1 MAGLPE
7 SVLYAAP
14 ISCNLPIDAQF
25 ELTPMTE
32 NGLLDAVS
40 VLDDLAAGR
49 APDRARLLAGAMA
62 LNTLQRAGGADR
74 AILDAAA
81 GLEAIA
87 TGGSLDLDETGR
99 ARASALAAAVRAS
112 IRLRRLGSG
121 ACPG

>member
-1 MAGLPE
+1 
-7 SVLYAAP
+7 
-14 ISCNLPIDAQF
+14 
-25 ELTPMTE
+25 MTE

-49 APDRARLLAGAMA
+49 APDRARLLAGALA
-62 LNTLQRAGGADR
+62 LDTLRRSGSPDR

-112 IRLRRLGSG
+112 MRRSRPASD
-121 ACPG
+121 ACPV